1 MHELIGCTHHSH
13 TWCIYIFFV
22 MNHYAYAWP
31 LAAMN
36 ARRRRTS
43 VRGALPCP
51 RGDVRGW
58 DRGRARHTR
67 AIPPSTTQERGR
79 ERPVPRAAAHNG
91 ASRDLPRPH
100 RPAELY
106 STQYSPSQPSSSTTT
121 FPFRVPCACECDTA
135 TDPLRPASRLPP
147 PPVTT
152 TLGQVAICLPPP
164 PPPPHRPTLPT
175 THGVA
180 AIVAVSLCALPRHSA
195 TISVSPVPPPA
206 PGGSLS
212 LTVRTWLADCTQSG
226 RRCLAATRRTA
237 RHRQGDLC
245 SPSPS
250 RGDTG

>member
-1 MHELIGCTHHSH
+1 MDGIEEEQDI
-13 TWCIYIFFV
+13 
-22 MNHYAYAWP
+22 P
-31 LAAMN
+31 
-36 ARRRRTS
+36 ARFRRAQRK
-43 VRGALPCP
+43 REG
-51 RGDVRGW
+51 G
-58 DRGRARHTR
+58 RGRC
-67 AIPPSTTQERGR
+67 RG
-79 ERPVPRAAAHNG
+79 
-91 ASRDLPRPH
+91 PRPIMVPH
-100 RPAELY
+100 VTCHAPTGPPNSTLLTQPAELLHHHL
-106 STQYSPSQPSSSTTT
+106 PL
-121 FPFRVPCACECDTA
+121 PCACKCDTA

>member
-106 STQYSPSQPSSSTTT
+106 SPSQPSSSTTT
-121 FPFRVPCACECDTA
+121 FPFRVRASATPPLTHCAP
-135 TDPLRPASRLPP
+135 PLASLPR
-147 PPVTT
+147 
-152 TLGQVAICLPPP
+152 QS
-164 PPPPHRPTLPT
+164 PPHLAKLPF
-175 THGVA
+175 A
-180 AIVAVSLCALPRHSA
+180 FLLLLLLP
-195 TISVSPVPPPA
+195 IGPPSPP
-206 PGGSLS
+206 
-212 LTVRTWLADCTQSG
+212 LTV
-226 RRCLAATRRTA
+226 
-237 RHRQGDLC
+237 
-245 SPSPS
+245 
-250 RGDTG
+250 

>member
-1 MHELIGCTHHSH
+1 MSVDGIEEEKDI
-13 TWCIYIFFV
+13 
-22 MNHYAYAWP
+22 P
-31 LAAMN
+31 
-36 ARRRRTS
+36 ARFRRAQRK
-43 VRGALPCP
+43 REG
-51 RGDVRGW
+51 G
-58 DRGRARHTR
+58 RGRC
-67 AIPPSTTQERGR
+67 RG
-79 ERPVPRAAAHNG
+79 
-91 ASRDLPRPH
+91 PRPIMVPH
-100 RPAELY
+100 VTCHAPTGPPNSTLLTQPAELLHHHL
-106 STQYSPSQPSSSTTT
+106 PL
-121 FPFRVPCACECDTA
+121 PCACECDTA

-164 PPPPHRPTLPT
+164 PHWPTLPT

-180 AIVAVSLCALPRHSA
+180 AIVAVSLCALPHHIA

-212 LTVRTWLADCTQSG
+212 QTVRTWPADCTQSG

-245 SPSPS
+245 SPPSS